1 MQKRQQ
7 KNRRFKRKRGSSK
20 VRERSQETGFFKIY
34 ILRKKASEKIL
45 AKKIWDYTI
54 ELKKTF
60 VLRKKK
66 IYPLLRE
73 KRREVHKF
81 IDEQLKKEYI

>member
-1 MQKRQQ
+1 
-7 KNRRFKRKRGSSK
+7 
-20 VRERSQETGFFKIY
+20 
-34 ILRKKASEKIL
+34 LRKKASEKIL

-60 VLRKKK
+60 VLRKRK